1 MYALPVF
8 VSLGSLVMKLLLLA
22 ALLLSGVWGVV
33 LLWCLV
39 TRFVV
44 FPDVVFLHG
53 VWGGGGGGL
62 SGLGQELTWSGAS
75 QCPVNTK

>member
-1 MYALPVF
+1 MC
-8 VSLGSLVMKLLLLA
+8 LGSLVTKLLLWPDV
-22 ALLLSGVWGVV
+22 LLSGVLDVV
-33 LLWCLV
+33 LLLCLV
-39 TRFVV
+39 KRFVV

-53 VWGGGGGGL
+53 VWGCGGGGGGL

>member
-1 MYALPVF
+1 MC
-8 VSLGSLVMKLLLLA
+8 LGSLVTKLLLWPDV
-22 ALLLSGVWGVV
+22 LLSGVWGAV

-44 FPDVVFLHG
+44 FPDAMLLYG

-62 SGLGQELTWSGAS
+62 SGLGQELIWSGAS
-75 QCPVNTK
+75 QFPASTT